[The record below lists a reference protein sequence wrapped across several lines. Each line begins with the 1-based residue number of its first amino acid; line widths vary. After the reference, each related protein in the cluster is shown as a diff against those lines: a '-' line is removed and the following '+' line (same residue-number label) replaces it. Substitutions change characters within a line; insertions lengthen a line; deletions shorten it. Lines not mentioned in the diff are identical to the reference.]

1 MGDHLVLCVDRLIT
15 SDTLQSANG
24 TEVLESSGDRH
35 NYLAESSH
43 SMEPEMAVEDGVP
56 DEEQPLIQGVECRIC
71 QEEDTVKNLEVPCAC
86 SGSLKV
92 ILSSFYSVGLFDSWP

>member
-1 MGDHLVLCVDRLIT
+1 MGDHLVVCVDRLLT
-15 SDTLQSANG
+15 SDTLHSGKG
-24 TEVLESSGDRH
+24 TEVLELSGDSH
-35 NYLAESSH
+35 NHVAESSN
-43 SMEPEMAVEDGVP
+43 SMEFKEAEEDGVP